1 MVGFKSTIVAGALTG
16 IGLVSAAK
24 DPEIWGFGTKT
35 TGGRG
40 APPSSTYTVK
50 NFNEFKTAL
59 NNKGKPHAPKVI
71 YIDGVISGN
80 YLPNGQVAT
89 EQYYSNGTVY
99 SWQNYL
105 DSFNQTLLDQLK
117 ASSNPA
123 DQARLQ
129 VLQLQEPARYNSSLV
144 QTAQISVKIGNN
156 TSILGNPKRKKR
168 VARLEDMAIAVN
180 QTNNVIMQDFEVYSP
195 IDLFPEWDPSD
206 GSTGNWNSRYDAIG
220 VVTSTNL
227 WFDHLT
233 ISDGLH
239 PDTEAPTIFGK
250 KVQRHD
256 GAIDITE
263 GADLITMSHCL
274 VYNHDK
280 SHLVGNNDAN
290 NLGPGDI
297 GRLRVSFHANAWLN
311 SLQRSPRLR
320 FGKAHVFNN
329 YYKASL
335 LDPEEKL
342 QYFLGMGIESSIL
355 SEANAFEI
363 EAKNRTDAVN
373 AVIGQYKGYRFKDNR
388 SWVNSDFADV
398 EAVAKSKYDT
408 AKAAEI
414 AAASTAGR
422 AVAEWATHN
431 FTNELFKPDYFYRLK
446 KAEDVKKYVL
456 ANAGAGK
463 L

>member
-1 MVGFKSTIVAGALTG
+1 MVGFKSTLLAGALTG
-16 IGLVSAAK
+16 VGLVSAAQ
-24 DPEIWGFGTKT
+24 DPEIWGFGAKT

-40 APPSSTYTVK
+40 APSSSVYTVT

-59 NNKGKPHAPKVI
+59 DNKGKPNAPKII
-71 YIDGVISGN
+71 YIDGAISGN
-80 YLPNGQVAT
+80 YLSNGQVAT
-89 EQYYSNGTVY
+89 EEYYANGTVY

-117 ASSNPA
+117 ASSDPV
-123 DQARLQ
+123 DQTRLQ
-129 VLQLQEPARYNSSLV
+129 ILQLQESARYNSSLI
-144 QTAQISVKIGNN
+144 QTAQISIKVGNN
-156 TSILGNPKRKKR
+156 TSILGNPKRKKK

-220 VVTSTNL
+220 VVTSTNV

-297 GRLRVSFHANAWLN
+297 GRLRVSFHANAWLS

-329 YYKASL
+329 YYNASL
-335 LDPEEKL
+335 DDPEEPL
-342 QYFLGMGIESSIL
+342 QYFIGMGIESSIL
-355 SEANAFEI
+355 SEANVFEVTTKSKP
-363 EAKNRTDAVN
+363 AAN

-388 SWVNSDFADV
+388 SWVNGTFADL

-414 AAASTAGR
+414 TAAATAGR

-431 FTNELFKPDYFYRLK
+431 YTNDVFKPDYFYRLK

>member
-1 MVGFKSTIVAGALTG
+1 MVVLRALAGAFVGAG
-16 IGLVSAAK
+16 IAAAAQ
-24 DPEIWGFGTKT
+24 DPEIWGFGAKT

-40 APPSSTYTVK
+40 ARPRI
-50 NFNEFKTAL
+50 
-59 NNKGKPHAPKVI
+59 I
-71 YIDGVISGN
+71 YIDGAISGN
-80 YLPNGQVAT
+80 YLPNGQIAT
-89 EQYYSNGTVY
+89 EQDYAKGTVY
-99 SWQNYL
+99 SWANYL
-105 DSFNQTLLDQLK
+105 DSFNQTLIAQLN
-117 ASSNPA
+117 ASTIPA
-123 DQARLQ
+123 DKTRLQ
-129 VLQLQEPARYNSSLV
+129 TLLLQESARYNSSLV
-144 QTAQISVKIGNN
+144 QAAQISVKIGNN
-156 TSILGNPKRKKR
+156 TSILGKPKRKNGI
-168 VARLEDMAIAVN
+168 ARLEDMAIAVN
-180 QTNNVIMQDFEVYSP
+180 QTNNVIMQDFEVWSP
-195 IDLFPEWDPSD
+195 IDLFPEWDPTD

-220 VVTSTNL
+220 VVTSTNV

-263 GADLITMSHCL
+263 GADLITMSNCL

-297 GRLRVSFHANAWLN
+297 GRLRVSFYANAWLS

-329 YYKASL
+329 YYNASL
-335 LDPEEKL
+335 DDPNEKL

-355 SEANAFEI
+355 SEANVFEI
-363 EAKNRTDAVN
+363 TTKSTTTPAVN
-373 AVIGQYKGYRFKDNR
+373 AVVGQYKGYRLKDNR
-388 SWVNSDFADV
+388 SWVNGTFANI

-408 AKAAEI
+408 AKAAEV
-414 AAASTAGR
+414 AAAAAAGR
-422 AVAEWATHN
+422 AVAEWATHE
-431 FTNELFKPDYFYRLK
+431 FTNEVFKPDYFYRLK